1 MINLYIKHFFFS
13 FYSFKKELKK
23 EGDAGYTFSQDPAS
37 ANLLRQSKRGVR
49 QWVEDSYRDNRE
61 DYI

>member
-1 MINLYIKHFFFS
+1 MKFIYKTFFS
-13 FYSFKKELKK
+13 LHSFKKELKK

-49 QWVEDSYRDNRE
+49 QWVEDSCRDNRE